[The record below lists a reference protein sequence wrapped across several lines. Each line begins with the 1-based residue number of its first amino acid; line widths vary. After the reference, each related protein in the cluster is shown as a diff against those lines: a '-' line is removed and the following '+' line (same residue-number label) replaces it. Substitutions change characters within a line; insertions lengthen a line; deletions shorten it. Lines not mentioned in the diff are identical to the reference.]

1 MARSRPRVRLTRL
14 ISFKVFSVKLPAKL
28 PVKLLAVF
36 ITTSFV
42 MLCVAGCNQAAPSK
56 PSTATQSNTNAQE
69 LVAQTSSLEAVIAR
83 AEASLTRFRS
93 EIRDYTGTLTKRE
106 RISNSLGD
114 SIGEPQSMS
123 IKIQSRKY
131 APSIVES
138 SDSPTTP
145 KVVEGLH
152 AYLRFTKP
160 LSVAG
165 REVIWIEGKNDNQIT
180 VHEAGMLNLMS
191 MNLDP
196 NGTLA
201 MVGSKYPIT
210 EIGIEKLLEKL
221 IERGTKD
228 KRSEPSEVTVTPGS
242 LFGDLPCDRIR
253 IVHPKKQDGF
263 DFHIAE
269 VWIDPRNE
277 IPLYYAS
284 YDWPKNPGE
293 SPELLEEY
301 GYSDLQLNVGLSDSD
316 FDPKN
321 KDYQFP

>member
-1 MARSRPRVRLTRL
+1 MT
-14 ISFKVFSVKLPAKL
+14 FEVFSAKL
-28 PVKLLAVF
+28 PVKMPAKFFAPLVATLAV
-36 ITTSFV
+36 T
-42 MLCVAGCNQAAPSK
+42 LCVVGCNKPAPSK
-56 PSTATQSNTNAQE
+56 PSTATKSNTPAKD
-69 LVAQTSSLEAVIAR
+69 LVAQASSLEAVIAR
-83 AEASLTRFRS
+83 AEASLQRFRA
-93 EIRDYTGTLTKRE
+93 EVRDYTGTLTKRE
-106 RISNSLGD
+106 RISSSL
-114 SIGEPQSMS
+114 GEPQSMS
-123 IKIQSRKY
+123 IKIRSRKY
-131 APSIVES
+131 APTIDKSTE
-138 SDSPTTP
+138 SPTTP
-145 KVVEGLH
+145 MVVEGLH

-160 LSVAG
+160 SSVAG

-180 VHEAGMLNLMS
+180 VHEAGMLNLIS

-228 KRSEPSEVTVTPGS
+228 KLSEPSEVTVTPGS
-242 LFGDLPCDRIR
+242 MFGDLACDRIR
-253 IVHPKKQDGF
+253 IVHSKRQDGL

-269 VWIDPRNE
+269 VWIDPQTE

-301 GYSDLQLNVGLSDSD
+301 GYSDLKLNLGLSDSD
-316 FDPKN
+316 FDPRN

>member
-1 MARSRPRVRLTRL
+1 M
-14 ISFKVFSVKLPAKL
+14 PANFFP
-28 PVKLLAVF
+28 PVVTTLA
-36 ITTSFV
+36 V
-42 MLCVAGCNQAAPSK
+42 MLCVVGCNQPAPNI
-56 PSTATQSNTNAQE
+56 PSTATKSNTTVQE
-69 LVAQTSSLEAVIAR
+69 LVAQASSLEAVIAR
-83 AEASLTRFRS
+83 AEASLKRFRS
-93 EIRDYTGTLTKRE
+93 EVRDYTGTLTKRE
-106 RISNSLGD
+106 RISSSL
-114 SIGEPQSMS
+114 GEPQSMS
-123 IKIQSRKY
+123 IKIRSRKY
-131 APSIVES
+131 APTIDKSTE
-138 SDSPTTP
+138 SPTTP

-160 LSVAG
+160 SSVAG

-180 VHEAGMLNLMS
+180 VHEAGMLNLIS

-228 KRSEPSEVTVTPGS
+228 KLSEPSEVTVTPGS
-242 LFGDLPCDRIR
+242 MFGELACDRIR
-253 IVHPKKQDGF
+253 IVHPKKQDGL

-269 VWIDPRNE
+269 VWIDPQNE
-277 IPLYYAS
+277 IPLFYAS

-301 GYSDLQLNVGLSDSD
+301 GYSDLKLNLGLSDSD
-316 FDPKN
+316 FDPRN

>member
-1 MARSRPRVRLTRL
+1 MT
-14 ISFKVFSVKLPAKL
+14 
-28 PVKLLAVF
+28 
-36 ITTSFV
+36 
-42 MLCVAGCNQAAPSK
+42 LCVTGCNQPAASK
-56 PSTATQSNTNAQE
+56 PSTATKSNTTAQE
-69 LVAQTSSLEAVIAR
+69 LVAQTSSLESVIAR
-83 AEASLTRFRS
+83 AEASLKRFRS
-93 EIRDYTGTLTKRE
+93 EVRDYTGTLTKRE

-114 SIGEPQSMS
+114 PQSMS
-123 IKIQSRKY
+123 IKIRSRKY
-131 APSIVES
+131 EPSLEES
-138 SDSPTTP
+138 THSAATP

-160 LSVAG
+160 SSVAG
-165 REVIWIEGKNDNQIT
+165 REVLWIEGKNDNQIT

-228 KRSEPSEVTVTPGS
+228 KRSEHSEVTVTPGS
-242 LFGDLPCDRIR
+242 LFDDLPCDRIR
-253 IVHPKKQDGF
+253 IVHPKKQDGL

-284 YDWPKNPGE
+284 YDWPKNPSE

-301 GYSDLQLNVGLSDSD
+301 GYSDLLLNVGLSDIN

-321 KDYQFP
+321 KEYQFP

>member
-14 ISFKVFSVKLPAKL
+14 TIFKVFSANFDTKWIAKSASS
-28 PVKLLAVF
+28 LATAV
-36 ITTSFV
+36 V
-42 MLCVAGCNQAAPSK
+42 MTLSVAGCGQSVPHK
-56 PSTATQSNTNAQE
+56 QSTAIQSNANSSQ
-69 LVAQTSSLEAVIAR
+69 LVAQTTSLEAVIDR
-83 AEASLTRFRS
+83 AEASLKRFRS
-93 EIRDYTGTLTKRE
+93 DVQDYTGTLTKRE
-106 RISNSLGD
+106 RIGKSL
-114 SIGEPQSMS
+114 GEPQSMA
-123 IKIQSRKY
+123 IKVRSRKY
-131 APSIVES
+131 APTLGEN
-138 SDSPTTP
+138 SDSNASP

-160 LSVAG
+160 SSVAG
-165 REVIWIEGKNDNQIT
+165 REVIWIEGKNDNQLT

-191 MNLDP
+191 MHLDP
-196 NGTLA
+196 NGTIA

-221 IERGTKD
+221 IERGMKD
-228 KRSEPSEVTVTPGS
+228 KLSEPTEVTITPGS
-242 LFGDLPCDRIR
+242 MLGDVACDRIR
-253 IVHPKKQDGF
+253 IVHPKKQDSF

-269 VWIDPRNE
+269 VWIDPRHE

-284 YDWPKNPGE
+284 YDWPKKAGE

-301 GYSDLQLNVGLSDSD
+301 GYSDLQLNVGLSDTD

>member
-1 MARSRPRVRLTRL
+1 L
-14 ISFKVFSVKLPAKL
+14 KVFSANLPAKL
-28 PVKLLAVF
+28 PAKFFAALVF
-36 ITTSFV
+36 TSIV
-42 MLCVAGCNQAAPSK
+42 TLSVVGCNQPSSNK
-56 PSTATQSNTNAQE
+56 PSTATKPNTTAQE
-69 LVAQTSSLEAVIAR
+69 LVAQTSSLESVIAR
-83 AEASLTRFRS
+83 AEAALKRFRS
-93 EIRDYTGTLTKRE
+93 EVRDYTGTLTKRE
-106 RISNSLGD
+106 RISSSLGD
-114 SIGEPQSMS
+114 SLGEPQSMS
-123 IKIQSRKY
+123 IKIRSRKY
-131 APSIVES
+131 APSVDKS
-138 SDSPTTP
+138 SDSNATP

-160 LSVAG
+160 SNVAG
-165 REVIWIEGKNDNQIT
+165 REVIWIEGKNDNQLT

-201 MVGSKYPIT
+201 MVGSRYPIT

-221 IERGTKD
+221 IERGSKD
-228 KRSEPSEVTVTPGS
+228 KLSETSEVTVTPGS
-242 LFGDLPCDRIR
+242 MFGKLACDRIR
-253 IVHPKKQDGF
+253 IVHPNKQDGL

-321 KDYQFP
+321 KEYQFP